1 MYAPRTLL
9 HMSKW
14 GQSSEASPSELRG
27 SRSNREWHS
36 WGAYGTQ
43 EGLRELCYW
52 TCLERPSDGLG
63 LRTVAQNGTLKQLGA
78 GSQQMQAEELVWRES
93 GAGKW
98 EQRVWVV
105 REAPASGG
113 ERAHPC
119 SYGPGPAHQVATPSQ
134 VPRGAVVTSTAS

>member
-52 TCLERPSDGLG
+52 TCLERPSDSLG

-78 GSQQMQAEELVWRES
+78 GSQQMQAEELPGGSLGQGNGNRGFGLS
-93 GAGKW
+93 GRCLPL
-98 EQRVWVV
+98 E
-105 REAPASGG
+105 
-113 ERAHPC
+113 ERGLILAVMVQALP
-119 SYGPGPAHQVATPSQ
+119 TRLR
-134 VPRGAVVTSTAS
+134 PRPRCPEVLW